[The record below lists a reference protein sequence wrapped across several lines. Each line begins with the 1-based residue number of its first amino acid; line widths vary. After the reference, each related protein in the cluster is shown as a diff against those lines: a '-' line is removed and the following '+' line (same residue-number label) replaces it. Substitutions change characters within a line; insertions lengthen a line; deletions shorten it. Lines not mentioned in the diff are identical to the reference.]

1 VSAQGLG
8 LSCDGWTVNVYN
20 LGMIRSIQSKA
31 TRTRPTARS
40 SISTWMHSMRPW
52 NSATIRTCAENRSR
66 WAARRSAGS
75 WRPRAPR
82 IQLDG
87 GLTDLARLPVVAK
100 HILDE
105 AGDVWARAK
114 LQIRRTAG
122 KSPSAGA
129 VGSNRPL
136 ARHGGPLSRAGRAC
150 ATRAIA
156 VAAQVEVQ
164 DAFVPDGWRHLRDT

>member
-1 VSAQGLG
+1 VGRVGLAEPLLRLLLG
-8 LSCDGWTVNVYN
+8 LH
-20 LGMIRSIQSKA
+20 I
-31 TRTRPTARS
+31 
-40 SISTWMHSMRPW
+40 
-52 NSATIRTCAENRSR
+52 
-66 WAARRSAGS
+66 
-75 WRPRAPR
+75 APR

-105 AGDVWARAK
+105 AGDV
-114 LQIRRTAG
+114 
-122 KSPSAGA
+122 
-129 VGSNRPL
+129 